1 MSTTAD
7 PRSIAFDILARH
19 KSDEAADV
27 LVQALECDDEA
38 ARKMAAATVV
48 QRPGQKNILDIIR
61 KVDSLTDD
69 ACNEFSQSPERFRVA
84 LKQAISKSD
93 DDTRKAA
100 ITFIRRTGNFEQFA
114 MLLDQLGSADETRC
128 ESFETAAVDLAAQL
142 TERLRSNDESIF
154 PGLDGATLLR
164 HRSAV
169 LDELDARTKLFDD
182 LPKPEAVLRLILI
195 IGGPDDDAVRNVF
208 TKRGEPCR
216 DVAAKLLTEDL
227 HPALLN
233 LLSDF
238 LAHHAPPPAVIDVLR
253 TRADFEFVLH
263 FLQQLP
269 KQPSEYLAFNLARLN
284 DLSWLQDSMD
294 LVKRLPNS
302 VHDRLVGAINH
313 LPVDETTRTK
323 VKAWVVR
330 QSSGAGREAAS
341 DVLDLLPADEAS
353 QILHEA
359 LEDTDPEVE
368 AWATHHLRAQKLP
381 DTFEELLKRLDKN
394 LDIVRDAARDEL
406 FSFDLNYLMKIVG
419 DLSPGQSLLCGHTL
433 LKINPNAP
441 DELAREIEHPFRRRR
456 IRAIEA
462 AEALG
467 FMKQVSSGLLDK
479 LEDPEASVRC
489 AVIEAFGRN
498 PSPDAIR
505 IIRRMTGDPHR
516 HVRSAAE
523 GVISRL
529 SDQLKSAAAETASQ
543 V

>member
-61 KVDSLTDD
+61 KVESLTDD
-69 ACNEFSQSPERFRVA
+69 ACNEFSQSPERFRMA
-84 LKQAISKSD
+84 LEQAISKSD
-93 DDTRKAA
+93 DETRNAA
-100 ITFIRRTGNFEQFA
+100 VTFIRRTGNFEQFA
-114 MLLDQLGSADETRC
+114 TLLEEFGSTDESRC
-128 ESFETAAVDLAAQL
+128 ESVQTAAVELASQMA
-142 TERLRSNDESIF
+142 ERLRANDESIF
-154 PGLDGATLLR
+154 PGIDGATLR
-164 HRSAV
+164 KHRSTI
-169 LDELDARTKLFDD
+169 LDDLDIRTKQFDD
-182 LPKPEAVLRLILI
+182 LPKPETVLRLILI
-195 IGGPDDDAVRNVF
+195 IGGPDDDAVRSIF
-208 TKRGEPCR
+208 TKRGERCR
-216 DVAAKLLTEDL
+216 NVATKLLTEDS
-227 HPALLN
+227 HPALFD
-233 LLSDF
+233 LLGDF
-238 LAHHAPPPAVIDVLR
+238 LAHHAPPPAVLDVLR
-253 TRADFEFVLH
+253 TRSDFEFVLH
-263 FLQQLP
+263 LLKQLP

-284 DLSWLQDSMD
+284 DLSWLQDSMA
-294 LVKRLPNS
+294 LVERLPTS
-302 VHDRLVGAINH
+302 VHDRLIGAINH
-313 LPVDETTRTK
+313 VPIDEAIKTK

-330 QSSGAGREAAS
+330 KSGGAGREAAS
-341 DVLDLLPADEAS
+341 DVLKVLPAEDAS

-359 LEDTDPEVE
+359 LEDSDPEVE

-441 DELAREIEHPFRRRR
+441 DELAREIDHPFRRRR

-467 FMKQVSSGLLDK
+467 FMDKVSSCLIDK
-479 LEDPEASVRC
+479 LEDPEVSVRC

-498 PSPDAIR
+498 PTSDAIK
-505 IIRRMTGDPHR
+505 IIRRMTEDSHR

-529 SDQLKSAAAETASQ
+529 SEQLKSATARSSSQ

>member
-48 QRPGQKNILDIIR
+48 QRPGQQNILDIIR

-69 ACNEFSQSPERFRVA
+69 ACNEFNQSPERFRVA
-84 LKQAISKSD
+84 LKQATSKSD
-93 DDTRKAA
+93 DDTRNAA
-100 ITFIRRTGNFEQFA
+100 ITFIRRTGNFEQFTT
-114 MLLDQLGSADETRC
+114 LLEEFGSTDESYC
-128 ESFETAAVDLAAQL
+128 KSVQTAAVELASQMA
-142 TERLRSNDESIF
+142 ERLRLNDDSIL

-164 HRSAV
+164 HRSTI
-169 LDELDARTKLFDD
+169 LDELDVRTKQFDD
-182 LPKPEAVLRLILI
+182 LPKPDVVLRLILI

-208 TKRGEPCR
+208 TRRGELCR
-216 DVAAKLLTEDL
+216 DVAAKLLTEDP
-227 HPALLN
+227 HPALFN

-238 LAHHAPPPAVIDVLR
+238 LAHHAPPPAVLEVLR
-253 TRADFEFVLH
+253 TRDDFEFVVYL
-263 FLQQLP
+263 LKQLP
-269 KQPSEYLAFNLARLN
+269 KQPSGYVAFNLARLN
-284 DLSWLQDSMD
+284 DLSWLQDSMA
-294 LVKRLPNS
+294 LVERLPTS

-313 LPVDETTRTK
+313 LPVDEKTRTK

-341 DVLDLLPADEAS
+341 DVLKVLPAEEAS

-359 LEDTDPEVE
+359 LDNSDPEVE

-381 DTFEELLKRLDKN
+381 DTFEELLKRLDK
-394 LDIVRDAARDEL
+394 DQTIVRDAARDEL
-406 FSFDLNYLMKIVG
+406 FSFDLSYLMKIVG
-419 DLSPGQSLLCGHTL
+419 DLSPAQSLLCGHTL

-441 DELAREIEHPFRRRR
+441 DELAREIDHPFRRRR

-467 FMKQVSSGLLDK
+467 YVDKVRSCLLDK
-479 LEDPEASVRC
+479 LEDPEVSVRC

-505 IIRRMTGDPHR
+505 IIRRMTDDSHR
-516 HVRSAAE
+516 HIRSAAE

-529 SDQLKSAAAETASQ
+529 SDQLKSAAAETVSQ

>member
-1 MSTTAD
+1 M
-7 PRSIAFDILARH
+7 
-19 KSDEAADV
+19 
-27 LVQALECDDEA
+27 LVQALGCDDEA

-48 QRPGQKNILDIIR
+48 QRPGQQNILDIIR
-61 KVDSLTDD
+61 RAETLSDD

-84 LKQAISKSD
+84 LEQAVLRSND
-93 DDTRKAA
+93 ETRNAA

-114 MLLDQLGSADETRC
+114 MLLDQSGSADEARC
-128 ESFETAAVDLAAQL
+128 QHADAAVIELASQMA
-142 TERLRSNDESIF
+142 ERLRSNDESIL

-164 HRSAV
+164 HRATI
-169 LDELDARTKLFDD
+169 LDELDARTERFDD
-182 LPKPEAVLRLILI
+182 LPKPEVILRLILI

-216 DVAAKLLTEDL
+216 DVAAKLLTEDQ

-238 LAHHAPPPAVIDVLR
+238 LAYHAPPLAVIDVLR
-253 TRADFEFVLH
+253 IRADFEFVLH
-263 FLQQLP
+263 LLKQLP
-269 KQPSEYLAFNLARLN
+269 KQPSGYLAFNLARLN
-284 DLSWLQDSMD
+284 DLSWLQDSMA
-294 LVKRLPNS
+294 LVEQLPAS
-302 VHDRLVGAINH
+302 VHDRLVGAVNH
-313 LPVDETTRTK
+313 LPVDEKTRTK

-341 DVLDLLPADEAS
+341 DVLNLLPAEEAS

-359 LEDTDPEVE
+359 LEDSDPEVE

-381 DTFEELLKRLDKN
+381 DTFEELLKRLDKD
-394 LDIVRDAARDEL
+394 LTIVRDAARDEL

-441 DELAREIEHPFRRRR
+441 DELAREIDHPFRRRR

-467 FMKQVSSGLLDK
+467 YVDKVRSCLLDK
-479 LEDPEASVRC
+479 LEDPEVSVRC
-489 AVIEAFGRN
+489 AVIETFGRN

-505 IIRRMTGDPHR
+505 IIRRMTNDPHR
-516 HVRSAAE
+516 HVQNAAE
-523 GVISRL
+523 DVISKL
-529 SDQLKSAAAETASQ
+529 SDQLNSAAAETTSQ